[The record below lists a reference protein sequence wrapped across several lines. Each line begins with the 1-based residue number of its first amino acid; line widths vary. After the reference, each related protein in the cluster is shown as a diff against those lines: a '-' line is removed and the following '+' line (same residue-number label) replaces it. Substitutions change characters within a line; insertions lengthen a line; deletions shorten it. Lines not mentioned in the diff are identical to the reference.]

1 MTIKEK
7 VVIKGE
13 GHFKGY
19 EHVFEFVD
27 DNRKV
32 DIKTTGALICK
43 IKRWLDFSPKTKNE
57 KLKAYKAKWNTYL
70 KFHLIPDG
78 INPQIDAGQYFV
90 KLNYKLLE
98 PNKLLD
104 YNVALFLLLG
114 LNAWSLGRRIKDFP
128 VLDGDEP
135 AGFFELEFWK
145 TPQNEALRVSAFVV
159 GRKITSENLKTLA
172 EANGF
177 FREAAPA
184 NNLKV
189 EKGFIK
195 EMTTNENP
203 TERDKRVKIVKD
215 VLILYLEKRGKPISV
230 LALSEYPDFH
240 KELAEKGL
248 VIIDNNE
255 DNTKHAPDIFIIKL
269 RTLGVYLTEI
279 VTSPEWKDQPE
290 DIQDKLT
297 YTPKPKK

>member
-43 IKRWLDFSPKTKNE
+43 IKYWLDFSPKTKNE
-57 KLKAYKAKWNTYL
+57 KLKAYKVKWNDYL

-189 EKGFIK
+189 EKGFITDIEESK
-195 EMTTNENP
+195 DKQ
-203 TERDKRVKIVKD
+203 ERNIPIDKLK
-215 VLILYLEKRGKPISV
+215 ILYTALEKDGFITGEFDDLWQWVSHRNQ
-230 LALSEYPDFH
+230 LAYLAKKLKQIRILGDDCH
-240 KELAEKGL
+240 VELA
-248 VIIDNNE
+248 
-255 DNTKHAPDIFIIKL
+255 H
-269 RTLGVYLTEI
+269 Y
-279 VTSPEWKDQPE
+279 
-290 DIQDKLT
+290 IQD
-297 YTPKPKK
+297 PKPESTKPLSYITKQPANTSAIDDVVNQLRG